1 MGLGVLVNLFQL
13 LATLYAALFVF
24 LLVVLV
30 LLGLATLKV
39 R

>member
-1 MGLGVLVNLFQL
+1 MSDRREEVRRNNGRVGF
-13 LATLYAALFVF
+13 F

-30 LLGLATLKV
+30 LLGVLVAAHA